1 MRVFEGHTD
10 AVGPLAL
17 SPDGK
22 TVYSGS
28 KDNTIRAWNT
38 ETGTVRLAAARP
50 PAVAGTSPVM
60 CPGHLACRVF
70 LRVCFAFP
78 SCRGAACMAESR
90 RHVYAIPI
98 IEAP

>member
-1 MRVFEGHTD
+1 MGRDGPQTVRVFEGHTGRVN
-10 AVGPLAL
+10 AVAL

-28 KDNTIRAWNT
+28 ADYTIRAWNT

-50 PAVAGTSPVM
+50 PAVADTSPVM
-60 CPGHLACRVF
+60 CAGHLACRVF

-78 SCRGAACMAESR
+78 SCCGAACMAESR
-90 RHVYAIPI
+90 RHV
-98 IEAP
+98 